1 MSNEKILDSIYP
13 FCRDVRNKGTAM
25 ANGSLDYPERV
36 KFILSLLMEYSIENF
51 VDSFSINPE
60 RDNNYHNIIIPGDS
74 KYMVIAHHDV
84 LNTESENANDN
95 SASVINAIF
104 LKLLV
109 PEVNIVLTDC
119 EELGL
124 KGARRLG
131 EQIKKGIFGKVQ
143 SVLNLE
149 LTGLGGENFL
159 IDHNHGPLSEKI
171 IKLFDPPMFR
181 TPPSDS
187 VALQSLGIDSNV
199 INPLPLLTEGTSP
212 IQSWSGYL
220 DNSSWSRCH
229 RDEDTLEH
237 ISTKDMYEFV
247 TKILVPIVT

>member
-1 MSNEKILDSIYP
+1 MNNEKILDSIYP
-13 FCRDVRNKGTAM
+13 FCRNVRNKGTAM
-25 ANGSLDYPERV
+25 ENGSSDYPERV
-36 KFILSLLMEYSIENF
+36 KFLLSLLREYSIENF
-51 VDSFSINPE
+51 VDSFSLASE
-60 RDNNYHNIIIPGDS
+60 KDNSYHNIIIQGDS

-109 PEVNIVLTDC
+109 PGVHIVLTDC

-131 EQIKKGIFGKVQ
+131 EQINKGIFGKIQ

-159 IDHNHGPLSEKI
+159 MGQYHGPLSDKI
-171 IKLFDPPMFR
+171 TKLFDPPMFR

-199 INPLPLLTEGTSP
+199 INPLPILTEGTSP

-229 RDEDTLEH
+229 RDNDTLEH